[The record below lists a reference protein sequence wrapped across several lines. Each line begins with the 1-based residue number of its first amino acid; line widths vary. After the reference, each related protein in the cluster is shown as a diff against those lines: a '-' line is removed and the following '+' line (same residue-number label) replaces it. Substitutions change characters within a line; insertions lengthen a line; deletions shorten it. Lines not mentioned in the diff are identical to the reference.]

1 MNPSEEQYFFDLA
14 TKVIAN
20 RATEKER
27 SEFEHLL
34 TASAEHRER
43 FEVFKADL
51 IVAKDIISLIDA
63 ADAKGAGLNE
73 KQLARL
79 QNDVERVSSQTKAG
93 KPNRRTFL
101 YLILLGIIITVGTL
115 IYVSTPGTK
124 TISKEDT
131 ETPDGI
137 IVVTINTLNNQ
148 Q

>member
-27 SEFEHLL
+27 SEFENLL
-34 TASAEHRER
+34 AVSAEHHDR

-51 IVAKDIISLIDA
+51 IVAKDIVSLIDA

-79 QNDVERVSSQTKAG
+79 QKDVESVQPQTKAG
-93 KPNRRTFL
+93 KSNRRTFL
-101 YLILLGIIITVGTL
+101 FLILLGLTIAVGTF
-115 IYVSTPGTK
+115 IYVSTAGQK

-148 Q
+148 